1 MAARK
6 TSPAGLTPALSG
18 LPWKTQTFQDL
29 NRALVQLLG
38 DETAKPLAGLGLFTV
53 ADLMEHL
60 PRRYLSGTE
69 TTDLSDLRPGTE
81 AAVVARVADVARR
94 GHEPQ
99 RLRLEA
105 VLTDGRTDLATTFFG
120 KERLIDYWEDQLRQG
135 VKGIFVGKVGVFRH
149 QLQMSHPDFVMLDE
163 DGAIVG
169 QANATRKAMAK
180 QVTRSGLVGIYPAT
194 AKLPTWRVAECADI
208 VLSTLGGLIDPVP
221 EPVRRRYRLMP
232 LRTAYTEIHRPANLE
247 SIADAQRRL
256 KFDEALRLQLVMAYR
271 RADQA
276 RHHAPPIAR
285 RDDGLLARFD
295 ARLPFTLT
303 AGQIE
308 VSRDVFA
315 DLAQPR
321 PMQRLLQ
328 GEVGSGKTVVA
339 LRAMLAA
346 VDAGKQA
353 VLLAPTEVLATQH
366 HESITSLLGDLA
378 GGGMLGAAAD
388 ATDVVLLTGS
398 ATAIRRRNT
407 LNKIASGEA
416 GIVIGTHALL
426 QAGVQFAGLGLVV
439 VDEQHRFGVEQ
450 RAMLAEGAS
459 GGDDT
464 QPHVLVMTAT
474 PIPRS
479 VAMTIFGDLAVSTLT
494 ELPLGR
500 QDVQTTVVSTRLHP
514 TWLDRAWERVREE
527 VAAGRQAFVIAPR
540 INATEADVSDPDDP
554 DRPPSAT
561 VEALGEQLRAGPFA
575 DLRVEIL
582 HGRLGAEA
590 KRDIMGRFAAGQLDV
605 LVATTVV
612 EVGVDVPNAS
622 IMVVMD
628 ADRFGISQLHQLRG
642 RIGRGEHKGICL
654 LVTAADPA
662 GPAAARLAAVARTR
676 DGFTLAEVDLEQRR
690 EGNVLGAT
698 QSGGRSTLRLL
709 RAIADADLIAQA
721 RDAANELV
729 AADPERENPYLA
741 DMVMQVE
748 AQAAD
753 EWLERV

>member
-6 TSPAGLTPALSG
+6 TTMPDLVPTSSG
-18 LPWKTQTFQDL
+18 LPWRTETFREL
-29 NRALVQLLG
+29 NRPLVQLLG

-69 TTDLSDLRPGTE
+69 TTDLSALRPGTD

-94 GHEPQ
+94 GHDPQ

-105 VLTDGRTDLATTFFG
+105 VLTDGRADLTATFFG
-120 KERLIDYWEDQLRQG
+120 RERLIGYWEHQLRLG

-163 DGAIVG
+163 AGAIVG
-169 QANATRKAMAK
+169 WANATRQAMAR
-180 QVTRSGLVGIYPAT
+180 QVSRSGLVGIYPAS
-194 AKLPTWRVAECADI
+194 AKLPTWRVAECADM
-208 VLSTLGGLIDPVP
+208 VLSTLGGLVDPVP
-221 EPVRRRYRLMP
+221 EPVRRTYRLMP
-232 LRTAYTEIHRPANLE
+232 LRTAYTEIHRPVNLAN
-247 SIADAQRRL
+247 IADAQRRL

-276 RHHAPPIAR
+276 RHHAPPIVR
-285 RDDGLLARFD
+285 RDGGLLDRFD

-303 AGQIE
+303 AGQVE
-308 VSRDVFA
+308 VSRDIFA
-315 DLAQPR
+315 DLAQAR

-366 HESITSLLGDLA
+366 YESITSLLGDLA

-407 LNKIASGEA
+407 LNKIASGDA
-416 GIVIGTHALL
+416 GLVIGTHALL
-426 QAGVQFAGLGLVV
+426 QAGVRFAGLGLVV

-450 RAMLAEGAS
+450 RAVLAEGAS

-464 QPHVLVMTAT
+464 HPHVLVMTAT

-500 QDVQTTVVSTRLHP
+500 QDVQTTMVSTRVHP
-514 TWLDRAWERVREE
+514 AWLDRAWERVREE

-540 INATEADVSDPDDP
+540 INAAEADASDPDDP

-561 VEALGEQLRAGPFA
+561 VEALGDQLREGPLAG
-575 DLRVEIL
+575 LRLETL
-582 HGRLGAEA
+582 HGRMPAEA
-590 KRDIMGRFAAGQLDV
+590 KRDIMGRFAAGEVDV

-642 RIGRGEHKGICL
+642 RIGRGEHKGVCL
-654 LVTAADPA
+654 LVTAADPG

-676 DGFTLAEVDLEQRR
+676 DGFKLAEVDLEQRR

-721 RDAANELV
+721 RDVANELV
-729 AADPERENPYLA
+729 AADPERADPFLA
-741 DMVMQVE
+741 DMVTQVE

-753 EWLERV
+753 EWLERA